1 MEIRQLKYFAALAKY
16 QNFTKAAQELYISQ
30 PTLSQQISALE
41 TSLGC
46 SLFYRSKRMVA
57 LTAAGEALLPKA
69 EQLIEYYNQCL
80 DELDIYRTASKG
92 SVNLSTLNHA
102 ETTFLFEF
110 LHLFHLKYPNI
121 KINIQSANS
130 FTELMNRI
138 INKENTDVTINLLSE
153 NQRYPNMDI
162 LRIPT
167 DGNDRLSLIISKNSV
182 FANINSFDE
191 PKLSDLFK
199 KTCFLYNGWHSYE
212 KPLEL
217 IHKYNPDAKIVY
229 YDNVH
234 EFFFQNL
241 KQDGYTIL
249 PEIYFYNV
257 EGNKWCHSIPLPDDY
272 GKLTLTLNY
281 HKKSSNPCLA
291 VFIKEMENYWHLA
304 KKGNAFVS

>member
-138 INKENTDVTINLLSE
+138 INKENTDGSLYEVREAGTFRILWCNGCRRYYRFNMGSSRLFNL
-153 NQRYPNMDI
+153 
-162 LRIPT
+162 
-167 DGNDRLSLIISKNSV
+167 
-182 FANINSFDE
+182 
-191 PKLSDLFK
+191 
-199 KTCFLYNGWHSYE
+199 
-212 KPLEL
+212 
-217 IHKYNPDAKIVY
+217 
-229 YDNVH
+229 
-234 EFFFQNL
+234 
-241 KQDGYTIL
+241 
-249 PEIYFYNV
+249 
-257 EGNKWCHSIPLPDDY
+257 
-272 GKLTLTLNY
+272 
-281 HKKSSNPCLA
+281 
-291 VFIKEMENYWHLA
+291 
-304 KKGNAFVS
+304 